1 VAGLAYHLVTYA
13 RSMSEVPLPVVA
25 VASGKGGVGKST
37 VAVALA
43 KLLVAGGRRVGLVD
57 ADLYGPDVP
66 RMLGIRRDVDAT
78 SLTLASWGGRGSGL
92 EAVDVDGLK
101 VASVGFLLGGRQGL
115 TIGGQFGDMLLA
127 RLVRQTRWGDVDLLV
142 VDLPPGTGD
151 VQQALLGQGSL
162 VAAVL
167 VVTPA
172 EVSHLDTG
180 RAVTVLRAANAT
192 ILGGVENMSYLECP
206 GCGERTVLHPPAA
219 EDRTIWAQGVRKLAA
234 LPYRTDGSIV
244 DDDLAPV
251 AAAVAGWHDT
261 A

>member
-1 VAGLAYHLVTYA
+1 
-13 RSMSEVPLPVVA
+13 MSVVPLPVVA
-25 VASGKGGVGKST
+25 VASGKGGVGKTT

-43 KLLVAGGRRVGLVD
+43 RRLVADGRKVGLVD
-57 ADLYGPDVP
+57 ADIYGPDVP

-78 SLTLASWGGRGSGL
+78 SLTLSGWGGRGSGL

-115 TIGGQFGDMLLA
+115 TIGGPFGDMLLA
-127 RLVRQTRWGDVDLLV
+127 RLVTQTRWGDAELLV

-172 EVSHLDTG
+172 EVAHLDTG
-180 RAVTVLRAANAT
+180 RAVTVLRAAKAQ

-206 GCGERTVLHPPAA
+206 GCGERTTLHRPAPA
-219 EDRTIWAQGVRKLAA
+219 DRTIWAQGVPKLTA
-234 LPYRTDGSIV
+234 LPYRIDGSIV
-244 DDDLAPV
+244 DSDLAPV
-251 AAAVAGWHDT
+251 AAAVTHWQDT

>member
-1 VAGLAYHLVTYA
+1 
-13 RSMSEVPLPVVA
+13 MSAVPLPVVA
-25 VASGKGGVGKST
+25 VASGKGGVGKTT

-43 KLLVAGGRRVGLVD
+43 KSLVARGRRVGLVD
-57 ADLYGPDVP
+57 ADIYGPDVP
-66 RMLGIRRDVDAT
+66 RMLGIRRDVEAR
-78 SLTLASWGGRGSGL
+78 SLTLSSWGGRGSGL

-101 VASVGFLLGGRQGL
+101 VASVGFLLGGQQGL
-115 TIGGQFGDMLLA
+115 TIGGPFGDMLLA
-127 RLVRQTRWGDVDLLV
+127 RLVTQTRWGDAELLV

-172 EVSHLDTG
+172 EVAHLDTG
-180 RAVTVLRAANAT
+180 RAVTVLRAAKAR

-206 GCGERTVLHPPAA
+206 GCGERTRLHQPAPA
-219 EDRTIWAQGVRKLAA
+219 DRTIWAQGVEKLTA

-244 DDDLAPV
+244 DSDLAPV
-251 AAAVAGWHDT
+251 TAAVTSWHDT